1 MYNIIMLDIIV
12 GPLSKKYCDWFYI
25 LNILAFLVVL
35 FSIYLVIIDLLKD
48 SPLLGRGVLF
58 LIWNIIGYIQVR
70 LMYNMCINSIK

>member
-1 MYNIIMLDIIV
+1 MLDIIV

-48 SPLLGRGVLF
+48 SPLLGRG
-58 LIWNIIGYIQVR
+58 NYII
-70 LMYNMCINSIK
+70 

>member
-48 SPLLGRGVLF
+48 SPLLGRGNYIVIVCIVNVLLLLLM
-58 LIWNIIGYIQVR
+58 LIF
-70 LMYNMCINSIK
+70 

>member
-1 MYNIIMLDIIV
+1 MYNNIIMLDIIV

-48 SPLLGRGVLF
+48 SPLLGRGNYIVIVCIVNVLLLL
-58 LIWNIIGYIQVR
+58 LILIF
-70 LMYNMCINSIK
+70 